1 MNDVMLINFDD
12 AKTMLDKA
20 IVEHH
25 IITPEG
31 FKPFVPTYAMGYK
44 VPIKI
49 HRIKNRRKKRIR
61 NMLKAIKLFLKR
73 RYIK

>member
-12 AKTMLDKA
+12 AKEMLDKA
-20 IVEHH
+20 IMEHH

-31 FKPFVPTYAMGYK
+31 FKPFVPTYAMGYETS
-44 VPIKI
+44 IKL

-61 NMLKAIKLFLKR
+61 NILKAIKLFLKR
-73 RYIK
+73 R